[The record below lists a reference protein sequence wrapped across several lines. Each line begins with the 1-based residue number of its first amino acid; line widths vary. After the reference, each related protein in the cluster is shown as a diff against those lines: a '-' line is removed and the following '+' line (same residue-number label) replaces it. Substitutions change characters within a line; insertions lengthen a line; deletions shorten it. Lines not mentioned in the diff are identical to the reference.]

1 MPVTTT
7 ETTLAD
13 LAALDK
19 AASELLAEITE
30 QLATAAARR

>member
-1 MPVTTT
+1 MTTP

-30 QLATAAARR
+30 QLAAAAARR

>member
-1 MPVTTT
+1 MTTE

-13 LAALDK
+13 LAALGD

-30 QLATAAARR
+30 QLATAATRR

>member
-1 MPVTTT
+1 VTTT

-19 AASELLAEITE
+19 AASELLEAITE
-30 QLATAAARR
+30 QLAAAAARR

>member
-1 MPVTTT
+1 MTTG

-19 AASELLAEITE
+19 AAAELLDQITE
-30 QLATAAARR
+30 QLATVAERR